1 MKKILLACL
10 VCMVLFHACKKD
22 DDTSVKKQTH
32 STDSIPTTDTIPKEK
47 IVEIRTSFGNMYIWL
62 YKETPL
68 HRNNFL
74 ALADTG
80 YFDST
85 TFHRIVT
92 DFVIQGGDPN
102 SKDDNPNNDGQ
113 GGPGYTIP
121 AEIDSS
127 KFKHKYGAVGAAR
140 TNNPAKASSGSQFYI
155 VLPKDGTPHLDGN
168 YTVFGEVMKGM
179 EVAALIVKQPKNTAN
194 DRPTQDIK
202 MDVNILEKTLQQMK
216 DEYNFV
222 P

>member
-10 VCMVLFHACKKD
+10 VCIALFNACKKD
-22 DDTSVKKQTH
+22 DDKPEPV
-32 STDSIPTTDTIPKEK
+32 PTEK
-47 IVEIRTSFGNMYIWL
+47 IVEIRTSFGYMYIWL

-216 DEYNFV
+216 DEYDFV